1 MTDTRRHKYVEHVP
15 TQTISLFFSGIA
27 PVRSTDQSY
36 PFSVNRNFF
45 YLSGIDQENAV
56 LMMIKGAKE
65 TQTLLFINKP
75 DPQKALWDGETLS
88 FEDAAKTASL
98 SESDVRD
105 IETLDETLNGLFSSG
120 RKAIHGLIDTV
131 YIDLSRQKSTS
142 PKTVA
147 EHFATTLKDRY
158 PHLQI
163 KPSQG
168 ILATLRMVKDAQEIE
183 TIKRAIRVTRD
194 GLINI
199 MTMLEEG
206 MHEYEA
212 EAVFNYILNK
222 NRMRPGF
229 ETIAASGKNAT
240 VLHYVSNDSKI
251 QKGDCVLF
259 DLGAEH
265 NQYNADITRV
275 FPASGTFTKRQKEI
289 YNVVLEANKKTI
301 EWVKAGISYKA
312 FLDYGKQILIDGAKR
327 LGLIKEDA
335 EISRYYY
342 HSLGHYLGLD
352 VHDVGDVTKPIPEG
366 AVLTVEPGLYI
377 AEEGIGIR
385 IEDDILITKDG
396 AINLSEDIPK
406 ETKDIEEIMKKQ

>member
-1 MTDTRRHKYVEHVP
+1 MTDTRRQTYFKHVP
-15 TQTISLFFSGIA
+15 SQTISLFFSGIA

-56 LMMIKGAKE
+56 LMMIKGAAE

-88 FEDAAKTASL
+88 FEDAAKIASL

-147 EHFATTLKDRY
+147 EHFTTTLRDRY

-194 GLINI
+194 GLINV
-199 MTMLEEG
+199 MTVLEEG

-275 FPASGTFTKRQKEI
+275 YPASGTFTKRQKEI

-301 EWVKAGISYKA
+301 EWVKAGISYKD

-335 EISRYYY
+335 EINRYYY